1 MWSMDSEGS
10 KVEGLRSK
18 VKDLNP
24 LPHQL
29 STTARVLTFNLKP
42 STLPPPVSLF
52 RPDVDRIAGYVP
64 GEQPQEAGWVKL
76 NTNENPYP
84 PSPKVIEAIESSAR
98 RLHIY
103 PDPLGTS
110 FRKTA
115 AELFG
120 VDPDWILPGNGSDEI
135 LTILVRTFV
144 DPGELIAYPY
154 PSYILYETLADL
166 QGAKH
171 ERIPLNADWSWDAAR
186 TAAVVD
192 RAKLVFTPNPNSPS
206 GNKWSD
212 ETLLSLIPPK
222 GLLVLD
228 EAYGD
233 FAAQPHRME
242 LLQQDSTRRI
252 IATRTLSKSYSLAG
266 LRFGF
271 AVAHPDLIA
280 GMRKVKDSYNCDAMS
295 LAAAEAALRD
305 QAWMLENRRKILST
319 RRRLSADLRAMGLD
333 VVESQA
339 NFVWTTRKSGGHRE
353 IYDQLKSRKILV
365 RYMRFPGEDGAL
377 VDGIRITVGADPQ
390 IDTLLQAL
398 KEIL

>member
-1 MWSMDSEGS
+1 M
-10 KVEGLRSK
+10 
-18 VKDLNP
+18 
-24 LPHQL
+24 
-29 STTARVLTFNLKP
+29 
-42 STLPPPVSLF
+42 SLF

-64 GEQPQEAGWVKL
+64 GEQPQDTGWVKL

-84 PSPKVIEAIESSAR
+84 PSPLVAEATAAAAR

-110 FRKTA
+110 FRKAA

-120 VDPDWILPGNGSDEI
+120 LDPDWILPGNGSDEI

-166 QGAKH
+166 QGAAH
-171 ERIPLNADWSWDAAR
+171 QRIPLRPDWAWDVPAAKKTLER
-186 TAAVVD
+186 V
-192 RAKLVFTPNPNSPS
+192 KLLFAPNPNSPS
-206 GNKWSD
+206 GNRWSD
-212 ETLLSLIPPK
+212 ETMLSLIPPK

-233 FAAQPHRME
+233 FADTPHRME
-242 LLQQDSTRRI
+242 LLKGTGAANKQLI
-252 IATRTLSKSYSLAG
+252 VTRTFSKSYSLAG

-280 GMRKVKDSYNCDAMS
+280 GMRKVKDSYNCDALS

-305 QAWMLENRRKILST
+305 QEWMRQNRAKILAT
-319 RRRLSADLRAMGLD
+319 RARLTAELRKLGLD

-339 NFVWTTRKSGGHRE
+339 NFVWTTRPSGGHKE
-353 IYDQLKSRKILV
+353 LYEQLKARKILV
-365 RYMRFPGEDGAL
+365 RYMRFDGAEPGTVL
-377 VDGIRITVGADPQ
+377 DGIRITVGTDPQ
-390 IDTLLQAL
+390 IDTLLEAL
-398 KEIL
+398 RAIL